1 MRYVKVITSAEDEV
15 QMLLPHVKEAEQFM
29 HLFGREYLV
38 FDVSLQRSQV
48 ERGLSTDTLA
58 QCSYSLNPF
67 SSAVLFRGQTT

>member
-29 HLFGREYLV
+29 QLFGREYLV

-48 ERGLSTDTLA
+48 ERGLSTGT
-58 QCSYSLNPF
+58 
-67 SSAVLFRGQTT
+67 VLIFT